1 VSKIIAF
8 KTFLRGGQ
16 LGPIRHHLSMH
27 DVAALMGTPSS
38 WIDNKTLPF
47 PNYWIYGN
55 LEINFSMPSRK
66 NANGVEIGPRD
77 GQPRVDWFQI
87 ENASSLAGDC
97 EIIRTGGGIARQY
110 DGREFSFSNG
120 FGDELVLRLDGIT
133 GESRPADFLRLL
145 IEEPKLEVL
154 VERTRETSSYAVQ
167 ILNGPIN
174 IISHFDDPEDDE
186 GVRLARSDAEVAQ
199 LVQTARLD
207 SIYSY
212 RDVTAL
218 QIPSP
223 GTERRTY
230 TPHAFLAACNQ

>member
-1 VSKIIAF
+1 
-8 KTFLRGGQ
+8 
-16 LGPIRHHLSMH
+16 
-27 DVAALMGTPSS
+27 
-38 WIDNKTLPF
+38 LPF

-66 NANGVEIGPRD
+66 DANGIELGPRD
-77 GQPRVDWFQI
+77 GNPRVDWFQI
-87 ENASSLAGDC
+87 ENASSLSGDS
-97 EIIRTGGGIARQY
+97 EIIRTGGGIAHVY
-110 DGREFSFSNG
+110 SGGKFSYSNG
-120 FGDELVLRLDGIT
+120 FGDALVLSLDGIT
-133 GESRPADFLRLL
+133 GDSRPADFLRLL
-145 IEEPKLEVL
+145 IEEPKLQVL

-186 GVRLARSDAEVAQ
+186 AVRSARSDVEVAQ

-218 QIPSP
+218 LMPNP
-223 GTERRTY
+223 RTERRLY
-230 TPHAFLAACNQ
+230 TPQAFLAACT